1 MFRSVS
7 WLSSMV
13 FVLAAG
19 AIGCDGGGGAVGT
32 PENPVRIVF
41 QSKWFPQAQF
51 AGYYAAGG
59 HADGASAGPMVPRDD
74 GFTFYE
80 QEGLDVVVLDGGGV
94 NPSQAVATGEAHFGT
109 DWIAN
114 MVREVE
120 ENDHQLRHIAQIF
133 QRPGF
138 EMVGLADSGVT
149 SFDDLPGTT
158 LGVWDFGNEFPV
170 QVCLRSHGITS
181 DLDSD
186 LPPGQEPDLT
196 TVSYAFDPALVFPDD
211 VTLASAMVYN
221 ELDLIVGLGHPL
233 DTLVRLPTAEHGC
246 GLLEDFI
253 FTTQALL
260 DDPDFEG
267 TGITGREIA
276 ERFIRATLRGWR
288 WVLEEGNREQATEL
302 VLALC
307 GDTCD
312 GSGSRQDPRV
322 HQTWQLERVSELVQP
337 GLLGEAEVTPG
348 CLDRAAYDDTLRLL
362 RDVGFVREGSGDD
375 LLRPEVLEGA
385 GVTCP

>member
-1 MFRSVS
+1 
-7 WLSSMV
+7 MV

-138 EMVGLADSGVT
+138 
-149 SFDDLPGTT
+149 
-158 LGVWDFGNEFPV
+158 
-170 QVCLRSHGITS
+170 
-181 DLDSD
+181 
-186 LPPGQEPDLT
+186 
-196 TVSYAFDPALVFPDD
+196 
-211 VTLASAMVYN
+211 
-221 ELDLIVGLGHPL
+221 
-233 DTLVRLPTAEHGC
+233 
-246 GLLEDFI
+246 
-253 FTTQALL
+253 
-260 DDPDFEG
+260 
-267 TGITGREIA
+267 
-276 ERFIRATLRGWR
+276 
-288 WVLEEGNREQATEL
+288 
-302 VLALC
+302 
-307 GDTCD
+307 
-312 GSGSRQDPRV
+312 
-322 HQTWQLERVSELVQP
+322 
-337 GLLGEAEVTPG
+337 
-348 CLDRAAYDDTLRLL
+348 
-362 RDVGFVREGSGDD
+362 
-375 LLRPEVLEGA
+375 
-385 GVTCP
+385 